1 MKGSNGITGSVDQ
14 LTSNYSMKSNEMHVA
29 AFYLYPLLNY
39 VICFRLAEIKNEV
52 METYTRTILK
62 VEQEQLSILSDMKQE
77 GDDNNMKDEPE
88 ELDEDNIHSYY
99 IQNKHFLTITDDSNV
114 SINKARTF
122 TRKRPARILVTLIF
136 V

>member
-1 MKGSNGITGSVDQ
+1 
-14 LTSNYSMKSNEMHVA
+14 
-29 AFYLYPLLNY
+29 
-39 VICFRLAEIKNEV
+39 

-114 SINKARTF
+114 SINKAKTF
-122 TRKRPARILVTLIF
+122 TRKRPARILVALIF